1 MISLF
6 KPIILKFLKDAFL
19 ALSRVDGR
27 NGLSAMDFELVLGR
41 VAALRESE
49 LSGREKAA
57 EVSAWLVRITG
68 GNIAPWVSQ
77 LLTHLAYLYAQK
89 KGFV

>member
-1 MISLF
+1 MSLF

-19 ALSRVDGR
+19 TLSRADGR
-27 NGLSAMDFELVLGR
+27 VGLSAMDFEVVLSR
-41 VAALRESE
+41 IATLRESE
-49 LSGREKAA
+49 MTGKEKAA
-57 EVSAWLVRITG
+57 SVSAWLVRITN
-68 GNIAPWVSQ
+68 GNITPWVSQ